1 MDQDTRGV
9 MLRAK
14 PEASQ
19 MSGILRFALND
30 TSISEIISKCSRNHG
45 YRNPPHF

>member
-30 TSISEIISKCSRNHG
+30 TSISEIISKCSKITV
-45 YRNPPHF
+45 